1 MALYTGGG
9 GYNIMG
15 DESQNGWDQYSKL
28 VLKEL
33 EVLGA
38 SVTALREEIN
48 GLREVISEMKGNT
61 THTLNTIA
69 EIKVW
74 KEKLDEVISPTQ
86 LLELI
91 IEVEKLKDFKTKAVT
106 VFVVVQFGITAF
118 IAFSQYF

>member
-1 MALYTGGG
+1 
-9 GYNIMG
+9 MG